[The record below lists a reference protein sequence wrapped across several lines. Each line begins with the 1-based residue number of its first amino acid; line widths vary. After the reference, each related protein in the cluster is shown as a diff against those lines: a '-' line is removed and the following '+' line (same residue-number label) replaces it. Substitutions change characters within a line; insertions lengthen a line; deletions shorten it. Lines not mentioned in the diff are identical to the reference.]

1 MLGILRGYGNFFYRG
16 EPGTGGEKMIDIGDL
31 PSIAKDIKAG
41 RTENFGSKKLMIL
54 LKTLDWK
61 KQKK

>member
-1 MLGILRGYGNFFYRG
+1 M
-16 EPGTGGEKMIDIGDL
+16 MDIGYL
-31 PSIAKDIKAG
+31 PTIAKDIRAG
-41 RTENFGSKKLMIL
+41 RTSKFGGKKLMIL